1 MLPSKPA
8 TPAPS
13 AASPAPTA
21 YDAIYGMRKATT
33 SLLGQERK
41 AGMAVNPSRTILAVS
56 YPTEYHIRVFRAPLF
71 GFERVFGKKGKAAA
85 AFMHISRICFASD
98 DVLLIA
104 DIGNDRVQSVTITGT
119 ILRSFKVKQ
128 PASLAVHGDLVAVG
142 TVPGPIE
149 IHSLSTGRLIR
160 SFGARGTKP
169 GLIGDGAS
177 GLRFSPDGA
186 RLLVAEF
193 SNHRLSMFT
202 TAGTFI
208 QNIGVGL
215 FKNGFKDVEFTAA
228 GDIIA
233 CDQQDCSIRVFSP
246 DGNTLVKEWKTFNA
260 DFGGPDSNFCF
271 PNAIAMVGSTFYV
284 MDDSELY
291 VFKSTRAEKK

>member
-1 MLPSKPA
+1 MLTPTPS
-8 TPAPS
+8 
-13 AASPAPTA
+13 SP
-21 YDAIYGMRKATT
+21 YDAIYGMREAT
-33 SLLGQERK
+33 SHILGQESK
-41 AGMAVNPSRTILAVS
+41 AGMAVNPSGTILAVS
-56 YPTEYHIRVFRAPLF
+56 YPTEHHIRVFRAPLF
-71 GFERVFGKKGKAAA
+71 GFERVFGKKGKGAA

-98 DVLLIA
+98 DVLLVA
-104 DIGNDRVQSVTITGT
+104 DIGNERVQSMTTTGT
-119 ILRSFKVKQ
+119 ILRSFKAKQ

-160 SFGARGTKP
+160 SFGVRGKNP
-169 GLIGDGAS
+169 GQIGDGAS
-177 GLRFSPDGA
+177 GLRFSPDGT

-193 SNHRLSMFT
+193 SNQRLSMFT
-202 TAGTFI
+202 PAGAFV

-233 CDQQDCSIRVFSP
+233 CDQQDCAIRVFSP
-246 DGNTLVKEWKTFNA
+246 DGSTLVKEWKTFNA
-260 DFGGPDSNFCF
+260 DMGRVNWNLCF

-284 MDDSELY
+284 MDESELH
-291 VFKSTRAEKK
+291 VFKSTRAAKK